1 MYLDTWD
8 DFQKAAEDIYIASP
22 LRTRYVSSYRHIDGE
37 LILKVTDDRS
47 AVKYKTK
54 QSTDLK
60 KFIGLNRSMMSKMQ
74 NIEPTE
80 AVHVP
85 ENAAQQ
91 PQGNAGIPTSKPA
104 SGKSKKSKK
113 NRK

>member
-8 DFQKAAEDIYIASP
+8 EFQKAAEDIYVASP
-22 LRTRYVSSYRHIDGE
+22 ARTRYVSSYRHIDGE
-37 LILKVTDDRS
+37 LILKVTDDQS

-60 KFIGLNRSMMSKMQ
+60 KFIGLNRGLMSKMQ
-74 NIEPTE
+74 NIEHSE
-80 AVHVP
+80 AVQAQ
-85 ENAAQQ
+85 ENTVLT
-91 PQGNAGIPTSKPA
+91 PQANTATASSKQA
-104 SGKSKKSKK
+104 TGKNKKSKK